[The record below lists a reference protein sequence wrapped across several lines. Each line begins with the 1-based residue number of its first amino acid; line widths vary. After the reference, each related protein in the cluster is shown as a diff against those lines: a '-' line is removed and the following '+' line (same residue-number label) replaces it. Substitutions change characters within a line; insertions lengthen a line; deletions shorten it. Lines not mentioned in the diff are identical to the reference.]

1 MEVQEEVTLICKD
14 EEELKVAQSVAEH
27 SQLVKDIL
35 EDNEDKRIDVSAKVS
50 KEVCEK
56 IMAFCEILEAG
67 VAMPVLQ
74 KPLKNGLETIPVKF
88 VEFIDGND
96 VDKDMLFQL
105 IEAGGTY
112 MSIEPL
118 LRLCA
123 AKIANEIRDL
133 YIIDIR
139 KYFGC

>member
-1 MEVQEEVTLICKD
+1 MDVQEEVTLICKD
-14 EEELKVAQSVAEH
+14 NEELKVAQSVAEQ

-50 KEVCEK
+50 KPVCEK

-67 VAMPVLQ
+67 DQIPVLE
-74 KPLKNGLETIPVKF
+74 KPLKNGLETIPIKF
-88 VEFIDGND
+88 VEYIND

-133 YIIDIR
+133 YIVDIR